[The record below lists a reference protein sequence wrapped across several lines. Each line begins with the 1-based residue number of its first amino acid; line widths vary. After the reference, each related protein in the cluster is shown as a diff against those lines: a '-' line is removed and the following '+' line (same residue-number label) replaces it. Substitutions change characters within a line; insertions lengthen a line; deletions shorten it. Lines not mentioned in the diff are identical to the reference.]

1 MTLQT
6 VTLSQLEASAGN
18 PRKAFDETSI
28 IGLAQSIKTDGL
40 LQNLVVAKPKG
51 RAKKFAIISG
61 ERRFRAMQYLL
72 SQGEISQDF
81 TVPVE
86 VKENLTEEEILRIA
100 TIENVQRE
108 NLSPLEEANA
118 IKILVQDGEKLDEIV
133 SKTGLS
139 VTTIKR
145 RLSLLNLV
153 DVAKEALANKEI
165 DLSLAEALSIG
176 TSEKQTDLLG
186 DILNGWI
193 DTVSDLKE
201 KLVGNL
207 PTVADAIFPKEE
219 YSGSYTTD
227 LFSDD
232 KTTFFNDVDEF
243 MALQLAQAEKWAEDY
258 RKTREWVEVI
268 EGHFSSW
275 EFDEAEEGQPC
286 GTVICVS
293 SWGAVEVH
301 DNLLRKQKLD
311 KETSTALRAKPVV
324 TYPASLCRYIS
335 MHKSVAVQLAL
346 LNNPRKAKELAII
359 QKIQSFK
366 AHSCHKYFSQNET
379 GLPAFS
385 AVTDKIN
392 ALYDLFQSHG
402 FDQVKPDVIEFF
414 RRDYQTYDVV
424 QKLSDEQLETALLTL
439 SALEYGLTI
448 IDGMDCTDFSLFNR
462 LGLDMGL
469 QMDECW
475 CPDEDFLKRRNK
487 VQLQKII
494 TDAGFSGQFASVAD
508 YKKGELVKKLAK
520 VFAKNFSENGK
531 SAWLPE
537 PMQFPAVNPDGMN
550 LPEESEDLESDESDT
565 EEYSE
570 DDE

>member
-6 VTLSQLEASAGN
+6 VTLAQLEASAGN

-28 IGLAQSIKTDGL
+28 IGLAQSIKADGL

-51 RAKKFAIISG
+51 RAKKFTIISG
-61 ERRFRAMQYLL
+61 ERRFRAMQHLL

-118 IKILVQDGEKLDEIV
+118 IAALVQDGEKLEEIV

-153 DVAKEALANKEI
+153 EEAKGALASKEI

-176 TSEKQTDLLG
+176 TSEQQNKLLG
-186 DILNGWI
+186 DVLNGWI

-207 PTVADAIFPKEE
+207 PSVADAIFPKEQ
-219 YSGSYTTD
+219 YTGTYTTD

-243 MALQLAQAEKWAEDY
+243 MVLQLAQAEKWAEDY

-268 EGHFSSW
+268 EGRFSPW
-275 EFDEAEEGQPC
+275 QYEEAEEGQPC
-286 GTVICVS
+286 GTVIS
-293 SWGAVEVH
+293 ISNYGSVEVH
-301 DNLLRKQKLD
+301 DNLLKMSKVD
-311 KETSTALRAKPVV
+311 EDTTKALRAKPVV
-324 TYPASLCRYIS
+324 TYPAPLCRYMS
-335 MHKSVAVQLAL
+335 MHKTVAVQLAL
-346 LNNPRKAKELAII
+346 LNNPRKAKELAVI
-359 QKIQSFK
+359 QKIEGFK
-366 AHSCHKYFSQNET
+366 AHPCHKYFSQNET
-379 GLPAFS
+379 ELPAFS
-385 AVTDKIN
+385 AVTDKAN

-402 FDQVKPDVIEFF
+402 FEQIKPDVIEFF
-414 RRDYQTYDVV
+414 RRDYEAYDMV
-424 QKLSDEQLETALLTL
+424 QKLSDAELETALLTL

-448 IDGMDCTDFSLFNR
+448 VDGMDCSDFTLFNR
-462 LGLDMGL
+462 LALDMGVH
-469 QMDECW
+469 MEECW
-475 CPDEDFLKRRNK
+475 YPDEDFLKRRNK
-487 VQLQKII
+487 IQLQKII

-531 SAWLPE
+531 SSYLPE
-537 PMQFPAVNPDGMN
+537 PMQFPAINPDTAN
-550 LPEESEDLESDESDT
+550 LPEEAEDLENDEFDA
-565 EEYSE
+565 EEYADE
-570 DDE
+570 DE